1 MSSKATQLMYSIRK
15 NHFRSKPNKTE
26 RRQTKIVNARH
37 SLVANFISTNRTL
50 VFCIMPEIGKGLQ
63 NSRVVFNEAL
73 CIINPNIISLPTP
86 KILSIE
92 EKIENYKIQ
101 SLAPV
106 FFKPQTILL
115 KRLRTENERKALKE
129 PDPIISIQFQLHLYC
144 SACECAHYVAQ
155 CTDNA

>member
-1 MSSKATQLMYSIRK
+1 MQDIHLWPISFQQIGPLCFASCQKLEK
-15 NHFRSKPNKTE
+15 VF
-26 RRQTKIVNARH
+26 KIAG
-37 SLVANFISTNRTL
+37 F
-50 VFCIMPEIGKGLQ
+50 
-63 NSRVVFNEAL
+63 VFNEAL

-106 FFKPQTILL
+106 FFKPQTIPL
-115 KRLRTENERKALKE
+115 KLLRTENERKALKE

-155 CTDNA
+155 CTGNA